1 MERSPKS
8 LWKTIGQPCLV
19 LAAGFGALLAPD
31 LGPALEEATAPGP
44 LCGCARPEL
53 EARGP
58 QLRSHGEVGLLGGN
72 VEEYLS
78 QPACG
83 EPDLPAS
90 VPSFGDLKPA

>member
-31 LGPALEEATAPGP
+31 LGPALEESAGPGP

-53 EARGP
+53 EARRP
-58 QLRSHGEVGLLGGN
+58 ELRSHEDVGLPGGS
-72 VEEYLS
+72 VEGYLS
-78 QPACG
+78 QPVCA
-83 EPDLPAS
+83 EPDLPAGAL
-90 VPSFGDLKPA
+90 SFDELKPA